1 MQRLA
6 VAVGSPPAKGAT
18 HAVMLLDLNGF
29 KRINDVYGHNAGDQ
43 ALIIV
48 AQRLLGTVRE
58 GDLVAR
64 LGGDEFAI
72 VATQL
77 PSSETATGLALRILE
92 KLAEPFVVGKVE
104 DQVSAGIGL
113 CMLPFFCAT
122 SDEVLRRAD
131 VALYK
136 AKAEGKSALPF
147 FDESMD
153 QQVRERDYLEREF
166 SKALSQGKIRP
177 YFQPLVDLS
186 GNTIVGFEALARWT
200 HETLGEVPPERFIA
214 IAEDLGLIA
223 TLTDQLL
230 LSACSTAKDWPDQTF
245 LSFNLSAIELRNRQ
259 RGERILRILDQ
270 TEVSPRRLEI
280 EITESA
286 LVRDMDAARVVL
298 STLRQAGVSVA
309 LDDFGTGYSS
319 LYHLRNLKLDKIK
332 IDRGFV
338 NGMGKER
345 ESAEIVAAVVGLGKG
360 LGLTVTAEGIENAG
374 EEAHLRSLGCQQ
386 GQGFLFGRAVDA
398 DDTASLLAAQLSQD
412 APRSAMPAD
421 NAQI

>member
-1 MQRLA
+1 MIRHRATLQDLALLIVSVLVAAFVLLQVDVFVGPGRGPVDNTIEPDELPLLGIVLTSGLLIFAWRRMRAEKRDGIARLEMQSRLRDLAFQDALTGLPNRRSLMQRLA

-200 HETLGEVPPERFIA
+200 HGNTRG
-214 IAEDLGLIA
+214 
-223 TLTDQLL
+223 
-230 LSACSTAKDWPDQTF
+230 STA
-245 LSFNLSAIELRNRQ
+245 
-259 RGERILRILDQ
+259 
-270 TEVSPRRLEI
+270 
-280 EITESA
+280 
-286 LVRDMDAARVVL
+286 
-298 STLRQAGVSVA
+298 
-309 LDDFGTGYSS
+309 
-319 LYHLRNLKLDKIK
+319 
-332 IDRGFV
+332 
-338 NGMGKER
+338 
-345 ESAEIVAAVVGLGKG
+345 
-360 LGLTVTAEGIENAG
+360 
-374 EEAHLRSLGCQQ
+374 
-386 GQGFLFGRAVDA
+386 
-398 DDTASLLAAQLSQD
+398 
-412 APRSAMPAD
+412 
-421 NAQI
+421 